1 MFNLSLRSAS
11 PSPDGAPG
19 LVLDTVVLLCTYLL
33 GAKRFRFLRVSAKS
47 RVSDFAMAV
56 GVGAGWPACARRP
69 AGDLGTDAA
78 PLDRVADGGGDR
90 QTDRWARRRSS
101 PWGSL
106 SPRRRRGGAAAAATS
121 RDAKWQRTWSTRSLP
136 TPRARPRTASA
147 SATGTRP
154 RRHRRRPP
162 RPCRRRSRAA
172 RDDRD
177 DFRDGRDRVGA
188 PPGADGA
195 DGRPADR
202 RGPRTAARR
211 GGNSRV
217 PDRVPG
223 RQYKTVLTVWALCTD
238 AWTVSTSRRTRGFPH
253 LFVFPHNSEY

>member
-1 MFNLSLRSAS
+1 MCS
-11 PSPDGAPG
+11 D
-19 LVLDTVVLLCTYLL
+19 VTTT
-33 GAKRFRFLRVSAKS
+33 VSAAPYAASTASTEWATLAPMPQS
-47 RVSDFAMAV
+47 RTAS
-56 GVGAGWPACARRP
+56 R
-69 AGDLGTDAA
+69 TAA
-78 PLDRVADGGGDR
+78 A
-90 QTDRWARRRSS
+90 TDRWARRLSS

-106 SPRRRRGGAAAAATS
+106 QQRHGAAAEATS

-238 AWTVSTSRRTRGFPH
+238 AWTVSTSRRT
-253 LFVFPHNSEY
+253 S

>member
-1 MFNLSLRSAS
+1 M
-11 PSPDGAPG
+11 
-19 LVLDTVVLLCTYLL
+19 
-33 GAKRFRFLRVSAKS
+33 
-47 RVSDFAMAV
+47 MV
-56 GVGAGWPACARRP
+56 GVGAGRP
-69 AGDLGTDAA
+69 RGRHAGDLGTDAA

-90 QTDRWARRRSS
+90 KTDRSTDGRVVARLR
-101 PWGSL
+101 GAAL
-106 SPRRRRGGAAAAATS
+106 AIGGGAAAAATS

-188 PPGADGA
+188 PPGGDGA

-238 AWTVSTSRRTRGFPH
+238 AWTVSTSRRTYTSTICNESYVRDMLLTGSK
-253 LFVFPHNSEY
+253 L